1 MGVSDVGRPCTDYT
15 KLRYDGNA
23 GISTFERIFMSK
35 LIYAHTPPFDGETY
49 PVDCAPYEHR
59 MPVPELNSG
68 WPISDTDVFESFNQV
83 GLRDTD
89 DFVFS
94 HYKDID
100 RTAGITMKSAA
111 DIGTID
117 YKFNE
122 GKLIEEF
129 KNYID
134 STYNAHY
141 CTSGIQSSEVIID
154 RGHGMGFFLGNV
166 DKYNARY
173 GNKGDV
179 SDHRK
184 DLVKVLHYALLA
196 LHTHDL
202 ENK

>member
-1 MGVSDVGRPCTDYT
+1 
-15 KLRYDGNA
+15 
-23 GISTFERIFMSK
+23 MSK
-35 LIYAHTPPFDGETY
+35 LMYAHTPPFDGETY
-49 PVDCAPYEHR
+49 PVDSAPYEHR

-68 WPISDTDVFESFNQV
+68 WPVSDTDVFESFNQV

-100 RTAGITMKSAA
+100 RTAGITMKSAG